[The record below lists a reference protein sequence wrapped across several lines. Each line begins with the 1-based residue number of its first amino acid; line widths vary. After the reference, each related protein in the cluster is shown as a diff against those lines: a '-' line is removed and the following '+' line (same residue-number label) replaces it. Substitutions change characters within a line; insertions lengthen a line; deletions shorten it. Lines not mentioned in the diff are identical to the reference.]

1 VDAAVDLPTLDDV
14 EDAARLLQGQAV
26 ETPLLR
32 SPALDARCGGR
43 LLFKAEVLQRT
54 GSFKFRGA
62 YNRLARIPEEDRGK
76 GVVAWSSGNHA
87 QGVAEAARVLGI
99 PAAIVMPR
107 DAPEL
112 KIRNTRALG
121 AEIVFYDRETESRE
135 DIARALCRERGATLV
150 PSFDDPHVIAGQG
163 TLGLEVARQARALGQ
178 AVDLMLVPTSGG
190 GLVTGAALGLHGTFP
205 DAEVFTVEP
214 AGFDDFA
221 RSLAGRARVRN
232 ARPSGSICDSLLAP
246 TPGELTFPIALHE
259 LAGGVAVTDDE
270 ALAAVHAAFLH
281 LKLVVEPSGACG
293 LAAVLS
299 GRLPV
304 QNKTVVV
311 VLSGGNV
318 DEADFARALRTPDP
332 TLPEVG

>member
-26 ETPLLR
+26 ETPLMR

-178 AVDLMLVPTSGG
+178 AVD
-190 GLVTGAALGLHGTFP
+190 ALGLHGTFP